1 MEVIRKANI
10 IVQAEKQKKEKKKNQ
25 AIKDHT
31 IDWLTDATRLKL
43 VMKNKRTRSSF
54 LQCREIQLIQP
65 NSQCLGLLGLLW
77 ENLERNFKDSF
88 CWGKD
93 LRKYDRDRD

>member
-31 IDWLTDATRLKL
+31 ID
-43 VMKNKRTRSSF
+43 
-54 LQCREIQLIQP
+54 
-65 NSQCLGLLGLLW
+65 
-77 ENLERNFKDSF
+77 
-88 CWGKD
+88 
-93 LRKYDRDRD
+93 